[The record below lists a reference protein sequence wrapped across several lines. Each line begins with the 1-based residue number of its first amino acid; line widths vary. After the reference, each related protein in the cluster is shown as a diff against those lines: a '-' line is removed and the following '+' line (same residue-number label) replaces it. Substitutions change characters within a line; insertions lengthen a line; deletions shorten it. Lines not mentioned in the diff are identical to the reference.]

1 MVVNTDMNI
10 RVIAVSN
17 GADMRVGG
25 CSNVHFANI
34 SRGPAPTFRVA
45 TLLENVFVVK
55 IVHVN
60 LFMYSSD
67 CVEESRGDV
76 LTSSPF
82 FQLIEAKGVKG
93 AALAMGLS

>member
-1 MVVNTDMNI
+1 M
-10 RVIAVSN
+10 
-17 GADMRVGG
+17 
-25 CSNVHFANI
+25 
-34 SRGPAPTFRVA
+34 
-45 TLLENVFVVK
+45 VK

-67 CVEESRGDV
+67 CVEESRGDA

-82 FQLIEAKGVKG
+82 FQLIEARGVKG